1 MNDTELLRYNRQI
14 MLPDIDIAGQERL
27 LASKVLIIGLGG
39 LGSPVALYLA
49 AAGVGHLIL
58 ADDDQ
63 VDLSNLQRQI
73 AHGTNNIGQL
83 KVDSAAESL
92 LSLNP
97 GINITK
103 ISQRLTLQSL
113 TALLADVDIVVDATD
128 NFASRFAINDAC
140 VSTATPLV
148 SGAAVQLEGQV
159 LVYDPQLPD
168 APCYRCLYQD
178 ASDAAFNCAENGVA
192 APVVGIIGTIQAME
206 TIKLLV
212 GFGTSL
218 AGYLLVFDA
227 RYMDW
232 RKLRLARN
240 PACRTCGTNDSS
252 EPSNCALSPP

>member
-14 MLPDIDIAGQERL
+14 MLPDIDIEGQERL
-27 LASKVLIIGLGG
+27 LASTALIIGLGG

-73 AHGTNNIGQL
+73 AHGTSNIGQL

-97 GINITK
+97 GIRISK
-103 ISQRLTLQSL
+103 ISQRLTQQSL
-113 TALLADVDIVVDATD
+113 ADLLVDVDVVVDATD

-159 LVYDPQLPD
+159 MVYDPKLSD
-168 APCYRCLYQD
+168 TPCYRCLYQNAND
-178 ASDAAFNCAENGVA
+178 GAFNCAENGVA

-212 GFGTSL
+212 GFGVSL

-232 RKLRLARN
+232 RKLKLPRN
-240 PACRTCGTNDSS
+240 PACSTCGTPD
-252 EPSNCALSPP
+252 PAT